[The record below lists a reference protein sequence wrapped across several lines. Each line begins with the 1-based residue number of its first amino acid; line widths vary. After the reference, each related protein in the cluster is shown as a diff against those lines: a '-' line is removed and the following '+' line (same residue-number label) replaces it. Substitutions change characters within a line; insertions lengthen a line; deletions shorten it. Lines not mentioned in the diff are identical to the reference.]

1 MELFNLFETVEKV
14 GPQLI
19 QQRKGNVVCV
29 NVDFYSGL
37 VYKLLGIPEALYTPV
52 FAMARTV
59 GWSAHRLEQIIQGKI
74 IRPAY
79 ISPNYEIL
87 RYKDISKR

>member
-1 MELFNLFETVEKV
+1 MELFNLFELVEKI
-14 GPQLI
+14 GPELLYE
-19 QQRKGNVVCV
+19 RKGNIVCV

-37 VYKLLGIPEALYTPV
+37 VYKLLGIPEALFTPI

-79 ISPNYEIL
+79 ISPNYEICK
-87 RYKDISKR
+87 YKDMSER

>member
-1 MELFNLFETVEKV
+1 MEKI

-19 QQRKGNVVCV
+19 EERKGNKVCV

-37 VYKLLGIPEALYTPV
+37 VYKLMGIPDALFTPI
-52 FAMARTV
+52 FAMARTA
-59 GWSAHRLEQIIQGKI
+59 GWSAHRIEQIIQGKI

-79 ISPNYEIL
+79 ISPDYQIL
-87 RYKDISKR
+87 EYKDMKQR